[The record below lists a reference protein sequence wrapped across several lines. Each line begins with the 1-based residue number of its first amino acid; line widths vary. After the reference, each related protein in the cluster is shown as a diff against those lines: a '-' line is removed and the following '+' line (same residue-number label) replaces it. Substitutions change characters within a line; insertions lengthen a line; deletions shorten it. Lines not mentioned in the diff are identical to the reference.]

1 MSAFDWPGMWWCCK
15 LGKQFVSVFSSLL
28 DDSKFEVLDVITVV
42 VMPHSLRILSGSTF
56 EVSVPVNVVVG
67 ETAADF

>member
-1 MSAFDWPGMWWCCK
+1 
-15 LGKQFVSVFSSLL
+15 
-28 DDSKFEVLDVITVV
+28 VLDVITVV

>member
-1 MSAFDWPGMWWCCK
+1 
-15 LGKQFVSVFSSLL
+15 VFSSLL
-28 DDSKFEVLDVITVV
+28 DDFKFEVLDVNTGV
-42 VMPHSLRILSGSTF
+42 VMPHSIRILSGSTL